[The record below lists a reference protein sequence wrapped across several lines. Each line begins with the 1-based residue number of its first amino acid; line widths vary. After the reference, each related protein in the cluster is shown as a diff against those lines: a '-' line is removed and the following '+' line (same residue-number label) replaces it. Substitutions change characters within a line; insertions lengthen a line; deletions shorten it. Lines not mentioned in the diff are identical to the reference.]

1 MTTPLLGGGGART
14 SYRLPLPPNPRLPAL
29 ERQDTTFH
37 GGTTTEDTHGGMGL
51 QGGVGAIERLDLHQP
66 LI

>member
-14 SYRLPLPPNPRLPAL
+14 SHRLPLSPNPRLPAL

-37 GGTTTEDTHGGMGL
+37 GSPTTEDTHGGMGL